1 MLDDVRVYSRDM
13 DLIGFAAGITSLQ
26 WHRMYY
32 EAGNFEMHATPTEDN
47 VRYFKLENLIWIPGK
62 PEAGVVESVDI
73 KYSATERDLVVKG
86 RFLESSYMDRRLI
99 RPSYTADNAN
109 TETVMRTLLTNAV
122 PIPHVV
128 LGSVIGITD
137 TISFNAQYKNLLNYE
152 QKLAKSATVG
162 FRFRPDFEKKT
173 ITFEIYQGVDRS
185 TDQNDRPQVTFS
197 ADYGNLE
204 QIEYSKDTYSY
215 KTVCY
220 VGQLSDGVATDVCTA
235 GDDTLSG
242 LDRRET
248 WIEVSDVDKSNLTS
262 AQYQAAM
269 IQHGKDELWSNKCI
283 SSTFESSVNPDGNFK
298 YLTDYDLGDI
308 VTIRRPEWGIEKDE
322 RITEINEVYENGTF
336 KIVPTFGTKARIAFK
351 AD

>member
-1 MLDDVRVYSRDM
+1 MLDDVRIYTSDM
-13 DLIGFAAGITSLQ
+13 ELIGFVSGITSLQ

-32 EAGNFEMHATPTEDN
+32 APGEFELHVAITDDN
-47 VRYFKLENLIWIPGK
+47 VRYMQLENLIWIPGK
-62 PEAGVVESVDI
+62 PEAGAIESVDI

-86 RFLESSYMDRRLI
+86 RFLESYMDRRLI

-128 LGSVIGITD
+128 LGDAVGITD
-137 TISFNAQYKNLLNYE
+137 TVSFNAQYKGLLDYE
-152 QKLAKSATVG
+152 QRLAKSAAVG

-173 ITFEIYQGVDRS
+173 ITFEIWQGVDRS
-185 TDQNDRPQVTFS
+185 AGQSDRPQVIFS
-197 ADYGNLE
+197 TDYGNLE

-220 VGQLSDGVATDVCTA
+220 VGQFNDGVATDVYTT
-235 GDDTLSG
+235 GDDTLTG

-248 WIEVSDVDKSNLTS
+248 WLEASDVDKNSLTS
-262 AQYQAAM
+262 YQYQSSM
-269 IQHGKDELWSNKCI
+269 IQRGKDELRSNKCK
-283 SSTFESSVNPDGNFK
+283 SSTFDSSVNPDGNFK
-298 YLTDYDLGDI
+298 YLMDYDLGDI
-308 VTIRRPEWGIEKDE
+308 VTIRRPEWGIERDE
-322 RITEINEVYENGTF
+322 RITEINEVYENGIF
-336 KIVPTFGTKARIAFK
+336 KIEPTFGTKARIAFK

>member
-1 MLDDVRVYSRDM
+1 MLDDVRIYTSDM
-13 DLIGFAAGITSLQ
+13 ELIGFAAEITSLQ

-32 EAGNFEMHATPTEDN
+32 APGEFELHVAITDDN
-47 VRYFKLENLIWIPGK
+47 VRYMQLENLIWIPGK

-86 RFLESSYMDRRLI
+86 RFLESYMDRRLI
-99 RPSYTADNAN
+99 RPSYTADNTN
-109 TETVMRTLLTNAV
+109 TETVMRTLISNAAK
-122 PIPHVV
+122 IPNVT
-128 LGSVIGITD
+128 LGPVIGITD
-137 TISFNAQYKNLLNYE
+137 TISFNAQYKNLLSYE
-152 QKLAKSATVG
+152 QKLAKSAAVG

-185 TDQNDRPQVTFS
+185 TDQNDRPQVIFS
-197 ADYGNLE
+197 EDYGNLE

>member
-1 MLDDVRVYSRDM
+1 MLDDVRIYTSDM
-13 DLIGFAAGITSLQ
+13 ELIGFVSGITSLQ

-32 EAGNFEMHATPTEDN
+32 APGEFEIHVAIAEDN
-47 VRYFKLENLIWIPGK
+47 IRYMQLENLIWIPGK
-62 PEAGVVESVDI
+62 PEAGVIESVDI
-73 KYSATERDLVVKG
+73 KYSASEKDLEVKG
-86 RFLESSYMDRRLI
+86 RFLESYMDRRLI

-128 LGSVIGITD
+128 LGDAVGITD
-137 TISFNAQYKNLLNYE
+137 TVSFNAQYKGLLDYE
-152 QKLAKSATVG
+152 QRLAKSAAVG

-173 ITFEIYQGVDRS
+173 ITFEIWQGVDRS
-185 TDQNDRPQVTFS
+185 AGQSDRPQVIFS
-197 ADYGNLE
+197 TDYGNLE

-220 VGQLSDGVATDVCTA
+220 VGQFNDGVATDVYTT
-235 GDDTLSG
+235 GDDALTG

-248 WIEVSDVDKSNLTS
+248 WLEASDVDKNSLTTD
-262 AQYQAAM
+262 QYQSSM
-269 IQHGKDELWSNKCI
+269 IQRGKDELRSNKCK
-283 SSTFESSVNPDGNFK
+283 SSTFDSSVNPDGNFK

-308 VTIRRPEWGIEKDE
+308 VTIRRPEWGIERDE
-322 RITEINEVYENGTF
+322 RITEINEVYENGIF
-336 KIVPTFGTKARIAFK
+336 KIESTFGTKARIAFK

>member
-1 MLDDVRVYSRDM
+1 MLDDVRIYTSDM
-13 DLIGFAAGITSLQ
+13 ELIGFAAEITSLQ

-32 EAGNFEMHATPTEDN
+32 APGEFELHVAITDDN
-47 VRYFKLENLIWIPGK
+47 VRYMQLENLIWIPGK

-86 RFLESSYMDRRLI
+86 RFLESYMDRRLI

-128 LGSVIGITD
+128 LGDVVGITD
-137 TISFNAQYKNLLNYE
+137 TVSFNAQYKGLLDYE
-152 QKLAKSATVG
+152 QRLAKSAAVG
-162 FRFRPDFEKKT
+162 IRFRPDFEKKT
-173 ITFEIYQGVDRS
+173 ITFEIWQGVDRS
-185 TDQNDRPQVTFS
+185 TGQSDRSQVIFS

-204 QIEYSKDTYSY
+204 QIEYSRDTCSY

-220 VGQLSDGVATDVCTA
+220 VGQFKEGVATDVYTT
-235 GDDTLSG
+235 GDDALTG

-248 WIEVSDVDKSNLTS
+248 WLEASDVDKNSLTS
-262 AQYQAAM
+262 DQYQSSM
-269 IQHGKDELWSNKCI
+269 IQRGKDELRSNKCK
-283 SSTFESSVNPDGNFK
+283 SSTFDSSVNPDGNFK

-336 KIVPTFGTKARIAFK
+336 KIVPTFGTRSRIAFK